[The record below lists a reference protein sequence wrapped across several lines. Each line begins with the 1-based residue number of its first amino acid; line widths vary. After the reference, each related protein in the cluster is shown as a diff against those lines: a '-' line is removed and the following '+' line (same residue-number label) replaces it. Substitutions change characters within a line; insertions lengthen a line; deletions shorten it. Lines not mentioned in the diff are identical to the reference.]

1 MTFYSRVNRYF
12 SSPHLGNEKLLE
24 QLVPK
29 GGNLAQQSRS
39 VHLDE
44 CDLCAERVTE
54 LEMFLAFLARVLYQS
69 PHRRGANFWR
79 STERNN
85 GSHSKSA

>member
-12 SSPHLGNEKLLE
+12 SSPHLGDEKLLE
-24 QLVPK
+24 QLVLK
-29 GGNLAQQSRS
+29 GGNLAQQSRP

-54 LEMFLAFLARVLYQS
+54 LAMFLDEL
-69 PHRRGANFWR
+69 
-79 STERNN
+79 
-85 GSHSKSA
+85 K